1 MIWDPQAYVLRMF
14 GFDEPLSK
22 QPLQLPFPGALGVE
36 VQTGRLANPI
46 AQMYNQLLQF
56 EEERALLYTLY
67 DEMEL
72 DPTIY
77 SYLEQLSEDA
87 TQRDSRQ
94 GVIVWAEAQSPE
106 VEKMANEMLHETG
119 LADDLPQPLIRHAA
133 KYGDW
138 WEFIVAEQG
147 KGVTRLIPYHP
158 ATITRVHDEYGRLKG
173 FTPYQTED
181 ASYWG
186 GQAYKVKDEQLLTK
200 PWDFLHFRRMGRS
213 HGRVYG
219 TSVLYGARR
228 IWRQVQ
234 MMEDKL
240 ALMRLLRLPNRY
252 KYKVD
257 VTGMGVIDGDRK
269 MEKMRQSVKRDFR
282 FDSNQRDF
290 ASVYNLLS
298 EHEDLFIQTRK
309 DDQTDVEVLSGV
321 QGLDDIRDFEMF
333 LNRMFGAL
341 RAPPAYFG
349 FEGTANYERSPSQQD
364 LRFARQAA
372 GMQRVFLGE
381 TARLIMLHM
390 IYKGVDP
397 YTEENQFTLNM
408 VPPSSLEELYRLEV
422 MEARIRAL
430 DSMARIGTTVN
441 IDSATWMQVI
451 LSELG
456 VFSRSFTTTV
466 LGAIRDLEKKGVPPE
481 DVAQEALKSPV
492 VQKALNEQREGKDV
506 PWQVHSKII
515 RLPNDLKDLIKADER
530 TAADKAGEAEKLMEM
545 WQKTHKDGK
554 RKAG

>member
-1 MIWDPQAYVLRMF
+1 MIWDPQPFILRMF
-14 GFDEPLSK
+14 GFDRPLSRE
-22 QPLQLPFPGALGVE
+22 PLQLPFPGALGVE
-36 VQTGRLANPI
+36 VPSGRMPNPI

-56 EEERALLYTLY
+56 EEERGLLYTLY

-77 SYLEQLSEDA
+77 SYLEQLAEDA
-87 TQRDSRQ
+87 TQRDTNQ
-94 GVIVWAEAQSPE
+94 GVVVWAEAGDPDVQKE
-106 VEKMANEMLHETG
+106 ANNVLRETG
-119 LADDLPQPLIRHAA
+119 LADELPQPLIRQIA
-133 KYGDW
+133 KYGEW

-158 ATITRVHDEYGRLKG
+158 ATITRIHDEYGRLKG

-186 GQAYKVKDEQLLTK
+186 GQAYKAKDEQLLTK
-200 PWDFLHFRRMGRS
+200 PWDFLHFRRLGRS

-252 KYKVD
+252 KHVVD
-257 VTGMGVIDGDRK
+257 VTGLPSIDADRK
-269 MEKMRQSVKRDFR
+269 LEKYRQSIKRDFR
-282 FDSNQRDF
+282 FDTAQRDF

-298 EHEDLFIQTRK
+298 EHEDLFIQIRDNDK
-309 DDQTDVEVLSGV
+309 TDVEVLSGV
-321 QGLDDIRDFEMF
+321 QGLDDLRDFEMF

-372 GMQRVFLGE
+372 ALQRVFLSE
-381 TARLIMLHM
+381 VAKLIMIHM
-390 IYKGVDP
+390 IYKGMDP
-397 YTEENQFTLNM
+397 YVEENQFTLNM
-408 VPPSSLEELYRLEV
+408 VPPSNLEELYRLEV
-422 MEARIRAL
+422 MSARIRAL
-430 DSMARIGTTVN
+430 DEMARIGATIN
-441 IDSATWMQVI
+441 IDPATWMQVV
-451 LSELG
+451 LTELG
-456 VFSRSFTTTV
+456 VFSRAFTEVV
-466 LGAIRDLEKKGVPPE
+466 LRAMRDLEKTGTPPE
-481 DVAQEALKSPV
+481 EVAEKALKSDV
-492 VQKALNEQREGKDV
+492 VQKALNEEGKIEDK
-506 PWQVHSKII
+506 PWQVNSKII
-515 RLPNDLKDLIKADER
+515 RLPSDIQDLIKEDDR
-530 TAADKAGEAEKLMEM
+530 TAASRAKEAEAFTKKWQESQDQKKAG
-545 WQKTHKDGK
+545 
-554 RKAG
+554 